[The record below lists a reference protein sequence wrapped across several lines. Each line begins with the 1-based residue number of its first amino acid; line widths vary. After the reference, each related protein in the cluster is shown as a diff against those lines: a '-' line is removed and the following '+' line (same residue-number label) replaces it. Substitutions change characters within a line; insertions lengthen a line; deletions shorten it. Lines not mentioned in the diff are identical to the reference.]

1 MLNVNF
7 FLNSILQFF
16 LFLLLYLKLT
26 CFNLR
31 TNNRLITGIFFYIFI
46 SICSRDN
53 RLFIWSSIKLY
64 HLINYLL
71 ICKLNRF
78 IYLILTFFQ
87 NTIILLKDKLI
98 LSLKIGIKLNKII
111 IIISFCKGRIFYRL
125 IKRVYRL
132 IIWIYA
138 VVNIKVLIIGF
149 CCLRHLAESTTYWI
163 D

>member
-46 SICSRDN
+46 SIRSRDN

-98 LSLKIGIKLNKII
+98 LSLEIGIKLNKII
-111 IIISFCKGRIFYRL
+111 IIISFCKGRILYRL

-132 IIWIYA
+132 II
-138 VVNIKVLIIGF
+138 
-149 CCLRHLAESTTYWI
+149 
-163 D
+163 

>member
-46 SICSRDN
+46 SIRSRDN

-64 HLINYLL
+64 HFINYLL

-98 LSLKIGIKLNKII
+98 LSLEIGIKLNKII
-111 IIISFCKGRIFYRL
+111 IIISFCKGRILYRL

-132 IIWIYA
+132 II
-138 VVNIKVLIIGF
+138 
-149 CCLRHLAESTTYWI
+149 
-163 D
+163 

>member
-111 IIISFCKGRIFYRL
+111 IIISFCKGRILYRL